1 MSGLTPPITQP
12 TAPSDIAQWVMTQTQ
27 NTLNDAVTGPM
38 QALFEA
44 LMPVIVVGLTLQFVV
59 YAFALMH
66 GQGGMTVTEFFR
78 KAIMVAIISIFFG
91 AGGLYQ
97 ADIAQAMIALPDD
110 VTQIALGTGSV
121 AEEVDKL
128 QTETSKASNTMIGK
142 GGNGAWYNVLPST
155 KEVLV
160 SILATLVRINA
171 AVVGSII
178 MVIVVVCKV
187 GMALVVAAGP
197 IFIAA
202 TLFEPTKPLF
212 NSWVSQ
218 ALNFVFLALLAGLIF
233 GLLLQLNIQLIRMI
247 VDQINGGAKDIL
259 GLYGAQLLVGIAS
272 LVVMIMLPG
281 LAAGLSNGF
290 GARLGIGAAAHG
302 AFSVLRLRGMLRP
315 RAK

>member
-1 MSGLTPPITQP
+1 MSGSTPSVTPPS
-12 TAPSDIAQWVMTQTQ
+12 APSDIAQWVMTQTE
-27 NTLNDAVTGPM
+27 NTLSDAVNGPM

-44 LMPVIVVGLTLQFVV
+44 LMPVITVGLTIQFVV
-59 YAFALMH
+59 YAFALMQ
-66 GQGGMTVTEFFR
+66 GQSSMTVTEFFR
-78 KAIMVAIISIFFG
+78 KAILVAIVAMIFG
-91 AGGLYQ
+91 TGGLYQ
-97 ADIAQAMIALPDD
+97 NDIAETMIALPDD
-110 VTQIALGTGSV
+110 ITQIALSTGSV
-121 AEEVDKL
+121 AQEVDKL
-128 QTETSKASNTMIGK
+128 QNETGKASNAMMGK
-142 GGNGAWYNVLPST
+142 GQDAWFNFLPSA

-160 SILATLVRINA
+160 SLLATMVRVNA

-187 GMALVVAAGP
+187 GMALVVATGP

-233 GLLLQLNIQLIRMI
+233 GLLLQMNIQLIRMI
-247 VDQINGGAKDIL
+247 ADQINGGAKDII
-259 GLYGAQLLVGIAS
+259 GLFGAQLLVGIAS
-272 LVVMIMLPG
+272 LVVMVMIPG

-290 GARLGIGAAAHG
+290 GAQLGVGTAAKG
-302 AFSVLRLRGMLRP
+302 AFSMLRLRSMLRP

>member
-1 MSGLTPPITQP
+1 MSGLTPSVTPP
-12 TAPSDIAQWVMTQTQ
+12 SAPSHVAQWVMTQTES
-27 NTLNDAVTGPM
+27 TLSDAINGPM

-66 GQGGMTVTEFFR
+66 GQSNMTVTEFFR
-78 KAIMVAIISIFFG
+78 KAILVAIISMIFG

-97 ADIAQAMIALPDD
+97 NDIAKTMIALPDD
-110 VTQIALGTGSV
+110 ITQVAISSGSV

-128 QTETSKASNTMIGK
+128 QTETGKASNAMMGK
-142 GGNGAWYNVLPST
+142 GKDAWYNVLPST
-155 KEVLV
+155 KEMLV
-160 SILATLVRINA
+160 SLLATMVRINA
-171 AVVGSII
+171 AILGSII

-187 GMALVVAAGP
+187 GMALVVASGP

-218 ALNFVFLALLAGLIF
+218 ALNFIFLALLAGLIF
-233 GLLLQLNIQLIRMI
+233 GLILQLNIQLIRMI
-247 VDQINGGAKDIL
+247 ADQINGGATDIL
-259 GLYGAQLLVGIAS
+259 GLFGAQLLVGAAS
-272 LVVMIMLPG
+272 LIIMIMIPG

-290 GARLGIGAAAHG
+290 GAQLGVGAAARG
-302 AFSVLRLRGMLRP
+302 AFSIMRLRSMLRLR
-315 RAK
+315 AK

>member
-97 ADIAQAMIALPDD
+97 ADIAQTMIALPDD

-171 AVVGSII
+171 AVVGILAAALYDPVWTNS
-178 MVIVVVCKV
+178 VLSPPDFALALAGFLLLSVWKVQPWIVV
-187 GMALVVAAGP
+187 
-197 IFIAA
+197 
-202 TLFEPTKPLF
+202 
-212 NSWVSQ
+212 
-218 ALNFVFLALLAGLIF
+218 LA
-233 GLLLQLNIQLIRMI
+233 
-247 VDQINGGAKDIL
+247 
-259 GLYGAQLLVGIAS
+259 
-272 LVVMIMLPG
+272 
-281 LAAGLSNGF
+281 LAAG
-290 GARLGIGAAAHG
+290 
-302 AFSVLRLRGMLRP
+302 GMLLHLL
-315 RAK
+315 

>member
-1 MSGLTPPITQP
+1 MAGFETSVTPP
-12 TAPSDIAQWVMTQTQ
+12 SDADNIAQWVMSQTE
-27 NTLNDAVTGPM
+27 NVLSDAVNGPM

-44 LMPVIVVGLTLQFVV
+44 LMPVIVVGLTLQFVI

-78 KAIMVAIISIFFG
+78 KAIMVVIISLFFG

-97 ADIAQAMIALPDD
+97 NDIAKAMIALPDD
-110 VTQIALGTGSV
+110 VTQLAMGTNSV
-121 AEEVDKL
+121 AAEVDKL
-128 QTETSKASNTMIGK
+128 QQETGEASNAMM
-142 GGNGAWYNVLPST
+142 GASKQPWYNFMPST
-155 KEVLV
+155 REVLV
-160 SILATLVRINA
+160 SILATLVSFSSA
-171 AVVGSII
+171 MVGSII
-178 MVIVVVCKV
+178 MVIIVVCKV
-187 GMALVVAAGP
+187 GMALVVATGP

-233 GLLLQLNIQLIRMI
+233 GLLLQMNIQLIQMI
-247 VDQINGGAKDIL
+247 ATETEKGITDVL
-259 GLYGAQLLVGIAS
+259 SLFGAQVLVGIAS
-272 LVVMIMLPG
+272 LVIMIMLPG

-302 AFSVLRLRGMLRP
+302 AFSVLRLRSMLRP

>member
-1 MSGLTPPITQP
+1 MASLSPPVAP
-12 TAPSDIAQWVMTQTQ
+12 PSAPSDIAQWVTTQTESI
-27 NTLNDAVTGPM
+27 LSDAVNGPM

-66 GQGGMTVTEFFR
+66 GQSNMTVTEFFR
-78 KAIMVAIISIFFG
+78 KAILVAIISMIFG

-97 ADIAQAMIALPDD
+97 AGIAKTMIALPDD
-110 VTQIALGTGSV
+110 VTQLALGTGDV
-121 AEEVDKL
+121 ALEVDRL
-128 QTETSKASNTMIGK
+128 QNETSEASNAML
-142 GGNGAWYNVLPST
+142 GASDRPWYNFMPST

-160 SILATLVRINA
+160 SILATLLRINA

-202 TLFEPTKPLF
+202 TLFESTKQLF

-218 ALNFVFLALLAGLIF
+218 ALNFIFLALLAGLVF
-233 GLLLQLNIQLIRMI
+233 GLILQLNIQLIRMI
-247 VDQINGGAKDIL
+247 ADQIETGVSDVL
-259 GLYGAQLLVGIAS
+259 SLFGAQVLVGAAS
-272 LVVMIMLPG
+272 LVIMVMIPG

-290 GARLGIGAAAHG
+290 GAQLGVGTAAKG
-302 AFSVLRLRGMLRP
+302 AFSIMRLRSMMRL

>member
-1 MSGLTPPITQP
+1 MADLNPPLAP
-12 TAPSDIAQWVMTQTQ
+12 PSAPSEIAQWVMSQTESVLSSAI
-27 NTLNDAVTGPM
+27 NNPM

-66 GQGGMTVTEFFR
+66 GQSNMTVTEFFR
-78 KAIMVAIISIFFG
+78 KAILVAIVSMIFG
-91 AGGLYQ
+91 VGGLYQ
-97 ADIAQAMIALPDD
+97 GDIAQAMIELPDD
-110 VTQIALGTGSV
+110 ITQLALGTGDV
-121 AEEVDKL
+121 ALEVDKL
-128 QTETSKASNTMIGK
+128 QSETSEASNAMLGSSDRP
-142 GGNGAWYNVLPST
+142 WYNFMPST

-160 SILATLVRINA
+160 SILATLLRINA

-218 ALNFVFLALLAGLIF
+218 ALNFIFLALLAGLVF
-233 GLLLQLNIQLIRMI
+233 GLILQLNIQLIRMI
-247 VDQINGGAKDIL
+247 ADQIETGMADVL
-259 GLYGAQLLVGIAS
+259 SLFGAQVLVGVAS
-272 LVVMIMLPG
+272 LVVMVMIPG

-290 GARLGIGAAAHG
+290 GAQLGVGTAAKG
-302 AFSVLRLRGMLRP
+302 AFSILRLRSMLRL